1 MQYPMIA
8 GASPVA
14 QLVKNPPA
22 MQETWVRSLVWEY
35 PLEKGK
41 ATVQSSGL
49 ENSMDCIVL
58 GVTKNQTGMSDF
70 HFPYS
75 ILCLGYNGLLCFHIR
90 SFLCPYL
97 KFNPC
102 LDRNVYLSFVK
113 LPLICADKLD
123 NSLFIYLFIF
133 KTFIPEPSDH
143 LNLTQWLPTQIQSC
157 HIEVSSSLFWK
168 LFFSVFYLS
177 CLFSEAQDF
186 FILNY
191 FFIMM

>member
-1 MQYPMIA
+1 MQFHYAISKEKIIQVCAMQYPMIA

-22 MQETWVRSLVWEY
+22 MRETWVRSLGWEY

-41 ATVQSSGL
+41 ATRQSSSL
-49 ENSMDCIVL
+49 ENSTDCIVL
-58 GVTKNQTGMSDF
+58 GVTKNQTGVSDF

-75 ILCLGYNGLLCFHIR
+75 ILCLGYNGLLCFHLR
-90 SFLCPYL
+90 SFLCPYV

-123 NSLFIYLFIF
+123 NSLFIYLFLRCL
-133 KTFIPEPSDH
+133 S
-143 LNLTQWLPTQIQSC
+143 QSPLIIWTL
-157 HIEVSSSLFWK
+157 HSGFLRRYRVVI
-168 LFFSVFYLS
+168 
-177 CLFSEAQDF
+177 
-186 FILNY
+186 
-191 FFIMM
+191 